1 MKERRILLLLL
12 ILPLMF
18 LIGFTTVNLIK
29 FEASLNEMNQ
39 NEILLEWAVTSLDEV
54 KSFEIERRR
63 NTDEW
68 GSIGVKITVTQ
79 EMRFSQ
85 QKEFSYI
92 DKDAYKSNSN
102 EVLFQYRLKVEQL
115 NGITADS
122 QPTQIRYNT
131 SAVRR
136 TWGSIKSMFQ

>member
-1 MKERRILLLLL
+1 MKERYKLLLLL
-12 ILPLMF
+12 VLPIMF
-18 LIGFTTVNLIK
+18 LTGFTTVNLIK
-29 FEASLNEMNQ
+29 FEASLNDMNQ
-39 NEILLEWAVTSLDEV
+39 NEILLEWTVTSVDEV
-54 KSFEIERRR
+54 ERFVIERRR
-63 NTDEW
+63 NTDDWHSLGE
-68 GSIGVKITVTQ
+68 IFITNQ
-79 EMRFSQ
+79 MRTVQ
-85 QKEFSYI
+85 QKEFSYT

-102 EVLFQYRLKVEQL
+102 EVIFQYRLKVKQL